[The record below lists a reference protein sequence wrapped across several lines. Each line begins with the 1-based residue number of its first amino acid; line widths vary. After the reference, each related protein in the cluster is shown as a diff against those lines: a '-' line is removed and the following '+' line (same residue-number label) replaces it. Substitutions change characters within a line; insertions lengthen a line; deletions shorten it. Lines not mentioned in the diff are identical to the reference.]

1 MSLQDDA
8 AAASPSEGAA
18 YPWIL
23 EHLLAYPGSY
33 EIPLR
38 TMYTLNATTQAQQQ
52 QNHTI
57 PSPSSI
63 TSVPGNAFPT
73 QRKDEQYNLT
83 TATAAAQLRANLMS
97 HISQLP
103 SQPCSLPPS
112 FVTSFV
118 RRCFP
123 PDLDQ
128 VDFPQA
134 LTALDYLKDLEIRRR
149 REVVAALDRL
159 GIDRADLGKQS
170 VIGRKYPGVVR
181 WVIGV
186 EDKERKIEALYTQ
199 VFLGLRRWVS
209 SIATMEARHKLT
221 HDIDSHQRALA
232 HSLQQS

>member
-1 MSLQDDA
+1 MSFQDDG
-8 AAASPSEGAA
+8 STSSSEGAA

-38 TMYTLNATTQAQQQ
+38 TMYTLNSTTQAQQQ
-52 QNHTI
+52 QNQTTS
-57 PSPSSI
+57 SPNS
-63 TSVPGNAFPT
+63 TNSVPGNAFPP
-73 QRKDEQYNLT
+73 QRKEEQHNLT

-123 PDLDQ
+123 RELDQ

-134 LTALDYLKDLEIRRR
+134 LTALDYLKDLEVRRR

-159 GIDRADLGKQS
+159 GVDRADLGERA
-170 VIGRKYPGVVR
+170 VLGRKYPGVLR
-181 WVIGV
+181 WVIGI
-186 EDKERKIEALYTQ
+186 EDKERKVEALYTQ
-199 VFLGLRRWVS
+199 VFLGLRRWVGS
-209 SIATMEARHKLT
+209 TNVRDDCSC
-221 HDIDSHQRALA
+221 
-232 HSLQQS
+232 